1 MKTKNIFKTLVAAML
16 MPAMLL
22 TTACSSEDDA
32 VGTEINNQK
41 GYPLPVTLNVTRQG
55 DAATTRATFN
65 ESTKKLEFSTGDKL
79 FVSGETEDAGHY
91 IGTLTWQSGG
101 TFSGTICTE
110 NSYSG
115 TADALLSAHSGT
127 SAIAWLFPNGYESRD
142 FISIVKSSQYQATV
156 NWNGTKTFAA
166 TKAEAVEQFSLEMAD
181 GYNNGFAL
189 SPQNAILNFDIRGL
203 ASNTEV
209 EVVLTVGTFNVSG
222 TVKTDASGTATFAI
236 GVNGDRESKDLALT
250 VGGTA
255 ITLNLDEDNNKTFAA
270 GKVYNINR
278 STAGHT
284 LSASAVGDIVGS
296 DGKAYAVADKEKMPK
311 GVTAVAMVAY
321 KNGSN
326 GLAIQLNSNPSKM
339 SWSDAN
345 AYVGY
350 PTISGSVGTWR
361 LPSDDDWEKMF
372 TGCAI
377 DGDGLQTSDDTT
389 NSLYYISGFVAKI
402 TATGTIW
409 NNDGYWSSTKTEEA
423 TDTYY
428 GYMGINFSETPV
440 AHYYTYFSKMNK
452 EYADQQVV
460 SFYVLGCLAF

>member
-22 TTACSSEDDA
+22 TTACSSDDDA

-79 FVSGETEDAGHY
+79 FVSGATEDAGNY

-101 TFSGTICTE
+101 TFSGTIYTKK
-110 NSYSG
+110 SYSG
-115 TADALLSAHSGT
+115 TADALLSAHDGKMAS
-127 SAIAWLFPNGYESRD
+127 AWLLPNGYESRD

-156 NWNGTKTFAA
+156 NWNATKTFAV
-166 TKAEAVEQFSLEMAD
+166 TKAEAVEQFSREMAD

-189 SPQNAILNFDIRGL
+189 SPKNAILNFDIRGL

-209 EVVLTVGTFNVSG
+209 EVVLTVGSFNVSG

-236 GVNGDRESKDLALT
+236 GINGGKESKDLALT
-250 VGGTA
+250 VGNTV
-255 ITLNLDEDNNKTFAA
+255 ITLNLDGDNNKTFAA

-278 STAGHT
+278 STVVGHA
-284 LSASAVGDIVGS
+284 LSASGVGDIVGS
-296 DGKAYAVADKEKMPK
+296 DGKAYAVADKDKMPK
-311 GVTAVAMVAY
+311 GVTAVAMVGY
-321 KNGSN
+321 KNSSN
-326 GLAIQLNSNPSKM
+326 GLAIQLNSSPSEM

-345 AYVGY
+345 AYTGY
-350 PTISGSVGTWR
+350 PTISGNVGTWR
-361 LPSDDDWEKMF
+361 LPSDEDWINMF

-377 DGDGLQTSDDTT
+377 NGDGLDSNNPNPDP
-389 NSLYYISGFVAKI
+389 LYIISGFMEKI
-402 TATGTIW
+402 TATGTTW
-409 NNDGYWSSTKTEEA
+409 TNGDYCSSTTTETESG
-423 TDTYY
+423 TEY
-428 GYMGINFSETPV
+428 GYVFTNYDEQYYAYIN
-440 AHYYTYFSKMNK
+440 KMLKSN
-452 EYADQQVV
+452 ADTHSVQ
-460 SFYVLGCLAF
+460 FYVLGCFAF